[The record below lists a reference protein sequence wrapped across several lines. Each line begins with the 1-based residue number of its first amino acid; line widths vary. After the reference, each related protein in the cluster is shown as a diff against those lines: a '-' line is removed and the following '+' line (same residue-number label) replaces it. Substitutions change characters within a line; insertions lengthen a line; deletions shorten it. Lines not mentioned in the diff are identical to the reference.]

1 MANKPRESLSLAQV
15 SSLVRLTHPPS
26 PHYQSHLSSS
36 SKPSYPPSSKLAELA
51 TSALNL
57 SPQEV
62 QSDFDGDSGN
72 GLDDLDVLT
81 RSDSHAQ
88 SEMSAKAFKDVLS
101 EKPIGRDVLA
111 ALKLI
116 ELYGSKRVS
125 R

>member
-15 SSLVRLTHPPS
+15 SSLVRLTDPPS

-62 QSDFDGDSGN
+62 QSDFDGDSCN

-81 RSDSHAQ
+81 RSDSYA

-116 ELYGSKRVS
+116 ELYGSKRV
-125 R
+125 